1 MYSHCGGLVGEMA
14 GNQIVI
20 VNCKYQEEK
29 KCRYCSEQVMSEP
42 ILTA

>member
-29 KCRYCSEQVMSEP
+29 NAGIVLSR
-42 ILTA
+42 